1 MLAVVY
7 AVGAIMLCQNS
18 DILKKINNNNNNN
31 SNNNK
36 TSNDDDDGDESHG
49 NESHPF
55 RSLL

>member
-31 SNNNK
+31 INNNLITLNLHK
-36 TSNDDDDGDESHG
+36 IFE
-49 NESHPF
+49 
-55 RSLL
+55 LVVQIQQ